1 MGMKYPSELKLE
13 YSVNEKYNKTVDLY
27 NGNISRTG
35 STVLFFLHR
44 FYIQVGKTLQ
54 RTVIMK
60 NVEMRNRKSNIS
72 KKRK

>member
-27 NGNISRTG
+27 KSNISRTG

-44 FYIQVGKTLQ
+44 FYIQVGKILQ

>member
-27 NGNISRTG
+27 KSNISRTG
-35 STVLFFLHR
+35 STVLFLHR
-44 FYIQVGKTLQ
+44 FYIQVGKILQ